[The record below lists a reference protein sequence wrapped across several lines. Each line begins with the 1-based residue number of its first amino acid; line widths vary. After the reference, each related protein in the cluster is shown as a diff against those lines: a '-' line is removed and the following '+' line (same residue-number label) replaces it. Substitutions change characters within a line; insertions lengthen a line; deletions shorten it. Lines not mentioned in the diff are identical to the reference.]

1 MYRAFKFRLYPNKE
15 QKILINKTFGCS
27 RFVYNYYL
35 SKIKNSK
42 YINAYTNI
50 SDYVNNLKYIYP
62 FLQEVDSIIIRKS
75 IFHLDDNIKKC
86 YKNHFGY
93 PKCKNKFDRNSY
105 STDAIYRDYKDKTY
119 CNIELDLINRKIKLP
134 KLKWISIRGYRN
146 IKDINGKIKNVTISR
161 EITGKYYVSVV
172 FDMPDI
178 INKELVPRNIIG
190 IDIGIK
196 KLLTL
201 SDGVTFDNNKYILK
215 YEKRI
220 KRLQRCLSR
229 KERKS
234 NNYYK
239 YKEKISILYSKL
251 KNARKYYL
259 HNITKKITDEYD
271 IITCENL
278 DTKNMIMRKK
288 LSKNITDASFSEI
301 LRQLAYKSNY
311 KNKYFYQIDEYYPSS
326 QKCNHCGNIDKRYKD
341 IKERTYKCTK
351 CGNVIDR
358 DLNASLNI
366 CYEGLKLYMKGLYR

>member
-1 MYRAFKFRLYPNKE
+1 M
-15 QKILINKTFGCS
+15 
-27 RFVYNYYL
+27 
-35 SKIKNSK
+35 
-42 YINAYTNI
+42 
-50 SDYVNNLKYIYP
+50 
-62 FLQEVDSIIIRKS
+62 
-75 IFHLDDNIKKC
+75 
-86 YKNHFGY
+86 
-93 PKCKNKFDRNSY
+93 
-105 STDAIYRDYKDKTY
+105 
-119 CNIELDLINRKIKLP
+119 
-134 KLKWISIRGYRN
+134 
-146 IKDINGKIKNVTISR
+146 
-161 EITGKYYVSVV
+161 
-172 FDMPDI
+172 
-178 INKELVPRNIIG
+178 
-190 IDIGIK
+190 
-196 KLLTL
+196 
-201 SDGVTFDNNKYILK
+201 
-215 YEKRI
+215 
-220 KRLQRCLSR
+220 
-229 KERKS
+229 
-234 NNYYK
+234 
-239 YKEKISILYSKL
+239 LYSKL